1 MEYKR
6 AAVMLPFILR
16 RAMIL
21 AAVCLAAGSIIAF
34 CAVLMHHAKGGEP
47 KLRIGYAAADNML
60 TELAVSYV
68 QDMESIQSLCVLEA
82 VGEQEGRRLL
92 EEGSLSALI
101 VLPENVVDEI
111 LSGRNAP
118 AKLYLAGQEGGALS
132 GGGIQAVGGMLF
144 EELAAAG
151 MGMLGTTSI
160 VVIYT

>member
-1 MEYKR
+1 MSEKIVWLRMEYKR

-34 CAVLMHHAKGGEP
+34 CAGLMHHAKGGEP

-101 VLPENVVDEI
+101 VLPECR
-111 LSGRNAP
+111 GRNSFRKECPGEAVSCR
-118 AKLYLAGQEGGALS
+118 A
-132 GGGIQAVGGMLF
+132 GGGCVVGRRDSGSRRDAV
-144 EELAAAG
+144 
-151 MGMLGTTSI
+151 
-160 VVIYT
+160 

>member
-68 QDMESIQSLCVLEA
+68 QDMESIQSLKASGGRQPVRINRTSGKCRGRNSFRKECPGKAVSCRAGGGCV
-82 VGEQEGRRLL
+82 VGRRDS
-92 EEGSLSALI
+92 GSRR
-101 VLPENVVDEI
+101 D
-111 LSGRNAP
+111 
-118 AKLYLAGQEGGALS
+118 
-132 GGGIQAVGGMLF
+132 AV
-144 EELAAAG
+144 
-151 MGMLGTTSI
+151 
-160 VVIYT
+160 